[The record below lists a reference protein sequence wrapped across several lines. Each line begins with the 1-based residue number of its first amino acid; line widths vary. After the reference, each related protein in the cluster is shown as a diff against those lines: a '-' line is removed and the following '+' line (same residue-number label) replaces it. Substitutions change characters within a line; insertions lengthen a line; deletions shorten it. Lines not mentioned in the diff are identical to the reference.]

1 MQSIS
6 LNEQQDK
13 YRLKR
18 DLVKSTMRMAMV
30 YDSHVPDTLTLIR
43 VLEGVAVVGQA
54 SQVFRKKKGRTVI
67 DIYMKFMP
75 SDGPIVES
83 LMKLLKD
90 IKKLP
95 GVELI
100 KVLTV
105 DDKDFTHKGNP
116 VVV

>member
-1 MQSIS
+1 MTSIS

-13 YRLKR
+13 YRLKKE
-18 DLVKSTMRMAMV
+18 LVKTTLRMAMV

-67 DIYMKFMP
+67 DIYMKFLP
-75 SDGPIVES
+75 TDGPVVES
-83 LMKLLKD
+83 LMTLLKE
-90 IKKLP
+90 IKSLP
-95 GVELI
+95 GVEVI

-105 DDKDFTHKGNP
+105 DDREFSHKGKP

>member
-75 SDGPIVES
+75 SDGPIAES

-105 DDKDFTHKGNP
+105 NDKDFSHKGNP